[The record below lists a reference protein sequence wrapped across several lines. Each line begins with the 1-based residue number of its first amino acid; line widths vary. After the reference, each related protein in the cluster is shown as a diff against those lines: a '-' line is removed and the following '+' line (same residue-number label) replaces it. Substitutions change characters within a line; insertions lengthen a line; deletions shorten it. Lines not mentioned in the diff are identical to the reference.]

1 VKGKVIRIQ
10 GGESG
15 LYFSLSDGLP
25 ESCRGAPSEY
35 LFIPNYNV
43 AAMII
48 VSTEVKG
55 KLVVY
60 AKFDSV
66 SQNCEVTLVKS
77 LRI

>member
-1 VKGKVIRIQ
+1 
-10 GGESG
+10 
-15 LYFSLSDGLP
+15 LYFSLSGGLP
-25 ESCRGAPSEY
+25 KTCENAPSVY
-35 LFIPNYNV
+35 LFIPNKNI

-66 SQNCEVTLVKS
+66 SLDCKVTLVKS